1 MRERERNCKERE
13 EEGKRGKRKE
23 ERREKRRPLATINFK
38 KAFESYVTFFF
49 SHYFHCQRLKHW
61 HSGNVSAVSFAG
73 DQPPLPPIWDT
84 PIS

>member
-49 SHYFHCQRLKHW
+49 L
-61 HSGNVSAVSFAG
+61 N
-73 DQPPLPPIWDT
+73 
-84 PIS
+84 ISIAKG